1 MDTRI
6 ERLRAVRRLE
16 TEEEMQ
22 EFDELL
28 DSLGEE
34 DSNDPALLSDL
45 LRTFIDDTKGS
56 EHMWGLLHYVEAF
69 PVEVYLPTL
78 VRVLPEMM
86 SDARQWGVRLLL
98 RVLNNP
104 TWHVHLRQLYRGL
117 PQRDQQQLTASLTEV
132 AQKSSDLARK
142 VAEVTTP

>member
-1 MDTRI
+1 MDARI

-16 TEEEMQ
+16 TEGQMQ

-45 LRTFIDDTKGS
+45 LRTFIDDTEGR

-69 PVEVYLPTL
+69 PVEVYIPTF
-78 VRVLPEMM
+78 VRVLPEMI
-86 SDARQWGVRLLL
+86 SHARQWGMLLLL

-104 TWHVHLRQLYRGL
+104 TWHSHLRQLYLTL
-117 PQRDQQQLTASLTEV
+117 PVSEQQQLEESLTEV
-132 AQKSSDLARK
+132 GEMSADLARK
-142 VAEVTTP
+142 AAEVTTP

>member
-16 TEEEMQ
+16 TDEQMQ

-45 LRTFIDDTKGS
+45 LRTFIDDTEGR

-69 PVEVYLPTL
+69 PVEVYVPTL
-78 VRVLPEMM
+78 VQVLPEMR
-86 SDARQWGVRLLL
+86 SLARKWGVLLLL

-104 TWHVHLRQLYRGL
+104 TWRLDLREVYRKL
-117 PQRDQQQLTASLTEV
+117 PKSDQQQLVEFLTEV
-132 AQKSSDLARK
+132 ARESSDLARK

>member
-16 TEEEMQ
+16 TEEQMQ

-28 DSLGEE
+28 DNLGEE

-45 LRTFIDDTKGS
+45 LRTFIDDTKGR
-56 EHMWGLLHYVEAF
+56 EQMWGLLHYVEAF
-69 PVEVYLPTL
+69 PVEIYVPTL
-78 VRVLPEMM
+78 VQVLPEMR
-86 SDARQWGVRLLL
+86 SLARKWGVLLLL

-104 TWHVHLRQLYRGL
+104 TWRLDLREVYRKL
-117 PQRDQQQLTASLTEV
+117 PNSDQQQLVEVLTEV
-132 AQKSSDLARK
+132 ARESSDLARK